1 MNYRLLCVG
10 KLKEAYMR
18 QACDDY
24 AGRIRKYTRL
34 DIVEVP
40 DERAPESLSRRQ
52 LERLREREGD
62 KLLVQA
68 KGGLN
73 VALDLGGKEM
83 DSVSFA
89 AWLQGLEASGQSNV
103 NFFIG
108 GSNGLG
114 RNVLNGAQRIS
125 LSALTFPHNLA
136 RLILLEQL
144 YRGIKINRGETYHK

>member
-1 MNYRLLCVG
+1 MNYRVLCVG

-24 AGRIRKYTRL
+24 AGRIRKYAKL
-34 DIVEVP
+34 DILEVP
-40 DERAPESLSRRQ
+40 DERAPGTLSQRQ
-52 LERLREREGD
+52 LEQLCEREGD
-62 KLLVQA
+62 KLLAQA

-89 AWLQGLEASGQSNV
+89 GWLHGLETSGQSSI

-114 RNVLNGAQRIS
+114 RNVLAGAQRIS
-125 LSALTFPHNLA
+125 LSSLTFPHNLA

-144 YRGIKINRGETYHK
+144 YRSAKINRGETYHK